1 MKRLLN
7 AALAGCVLLGAAR
20 AQDAVTAATP
30 GVLTSEEAVA
40 RAIDGDP
47 GIRAAAESVRAAE
60 ATAAQAG
67 LRPNPSID
75 LQLEDFGGS
84 GPFSGVDAAQATYS
98 LAQKV
103 ELGGDRRARSRLAD
117 QETEISRV
125 RAELSEL
132 DLKEAVEIAFTEAQA
147 ARAFADLASARL
159 KIAREFSAVVD
170 RRVNAARDPLAARAR
185 VRAQLAEAEIEAGAA
200 EGRAR
205 SAVDRLA
212 SFWGGSADF
221 RVETATLEHTAPRP
235 AVQAAPTDLALSA
248 AEQGSAEARFA
259 IERARRVPDPEF
271 RAGFRQL
278 RETDGSAFIVGVSV
292 PLPIWNRN
300 SGALAAARADQARAG
315 HEAEARARALD
326 REIAHYAAEADRA
339 RLQAETYAAKVIPH
353 SEEALR
359 RSLDGYV
366 QGGLSY
372 LEVLDA
378 QSALADARERR
389 VTALLAF
396 HRAEA
401 RLVRRGAAA
410 TAAAAPIIEENDQ

>member
-1 MKRLLN
+1 MKRLLS
-7 AALAGCVLLGAAR
+7 AALAGCALIGAAH
-20 AQDAVTAATP
+20 AQSGIGAAL
-30 GVLTSEEAVA
+30 LTREEAIA
-40 RAIDGDP
+40 RALDDDP

-67 LRPNPSID
+67 LRPNPSVD

-103 ELGGDRRARSRLAD
+103 ELGGDRRARRRLAD
-117 QETEISRV
+117 KETEISRV
-125 RAELSEL
+125 RADLSAL
-132 DLKEAVEIAFTEAQA
+132 DLKEAVEIAFAEAQA

-159 KIAREFSAVVD
+159 KIAREFSAAVD
-170 RRVNAARDPLAARAR
+170 RRVSAARDPLAAKAR
-185 VRAQLAEAEIEAGAA
+185 VSAQLAEAEIEAGAA

-205 SAVDRLA
+205 SAVERLA

-221 RVETATLEHTAPRP
+221 NVETATLEQTAARP
-235 AVQAAPTDLALSA
+235 ARQASPPDLALAA
-248 AEQGSAEARFA
+248 AEQGSAEARLD

-278 RETDGSAFIVGVSV
+278 QETDGSAFIVGVSV

-315 HEAEARARALD
+315 YEAEARARALD
-326 REIAHYAAEADRA
+326 REIAYYAAEADRA

-353 SEEALR
+353 SEEALQQ
-359 RSLDGYV
+359 SFDGYS

-372 LEVLDA
+372 LEVLEA

-389 VTALLAF
+389 VGALLTLR
-396 HRAEA
+396 RAEA
-401 RLVRRGAAA
+401 RLARRGAAA
-410 TAAAAPIIEENDQ
+410 AGASTTEENDQ